1 MEVNKDQLSYIFSG
15 FSNDNHISRHAIKKK
30 NNEIYESWPQGF
42 KNIVE
47 DYLSNEKIKEFYNK
61 LDYDF

>member
-1 MEVNKDQLSYIFSG
+1 MIIIEVIMQL
-15 FSNDNHISRHAIKKK
+15 KKK

-47 DYLSNEKIKEFYNK
+47 DYLSNEKIREFYNK
-61 LDYDF
+61 LDYHL